1 MGKIGRRHFLTSV
14 AALSLSACAGPAK
27 SAGAAKSIDITTALL
42 GQGEAAAS
50 GWLASRRIK
59 GGQSFG
65 RYRIYETP
73 VFERVFDRQ
82 RLVLNLADGALQSVF
97 VIISPGFADEAEKT
111 FTDVFRQL
119 LAAYGRPAYSRERG
133 RFTRK
138 VATDLRTGAFRREHE
153 WRVPGGDLRL
163 CIPKRIDR
171 QVRVEV
177 HFVRRLALTTQSD
190 WSVEVIR

>member
-1 MGKIGRRHFLTSV
+1 VLVPPKALTS
-14 AALSLSACAGPAK
+14 PRPP
-27 SAGAAKSIDITTALL
+27 L
-42 GQGEAAAS
+42 GQGEAVAT

-59 GGQSFG
+59 GGQAFG

-82 RLVLNLADGALQSVF
+82 RLVLNLPDGVLESVF
-97 VIISPGFADEAEKT
+97 VIISSAFADEAEKT

-119 LAAYGRPAYSRERG
+119 LAAYGRPARSRERG
-133 RFTRK
+133 RFTRN

-163 CIPKRIDR
+163 GIPKRIDR

-177 HFVRRLALTTQSD
+177 HFARRLALTTQSD
-190 WSVEVIR
+190 WSVDVIR